1 MHILV
6 AIENIQSQAPAK
18 EPSKRP
24 TVGFEHLRHVD
35 ADQVAEAIQQAFEE
49 GYARAMWEVDQQ
61 LQPIASRVEGMEAE
75 LARMTTWLNGGVTWE
90 NPDGPTAA

>member
-24 TVGFEHLRHVD
+24 TVGFDFVRTVNHDD
-35 ADQVAEAIQQAFEE
+35 AENAIYDAFNE

-61 LQPIASRVEGMEAE
+61 LQPVAKRVEGMEAE
-75 LARMTTWLNGGVTWE
+75 LARMTTWLNGEVTWE